1 MHACTCHWCTCGSQ
15 RATSRSRFSHHYVGF
30 WDQTQVV
37 RLSVKCP
44 HHHHLH
50 QHLHHHHP
58 DYYHLT
64 VNIITTSATI
74 IIATILRQCLAVM
87 LRPALISQS
96 SCLCSLSARTTGTHH
111 HALFAQVPLIP
122 FHYHGFH
129 GSVPSS
135 VTESPSFPL
144 RLPSG
149 TLMPIIH
156 VLSLQPL
163 PESRSDRLGT
173 ESEVRRMGKAA
184 EGSASLGGCVFKSW
198 GGASLKGRVLGGER
212 RTGAWPSREVG
223 GAGLCGRGP
232 AAPGPGSRGGRS
244 WRGPSGWE
252 KTLSLRIRPRPR

>member
-1 MHACTCHWCTCGSQ
+1 MPAIMLHVAYLIHYICLFDVCMRACTCHWCTCGSQ
-15 RATSRSRFSHHYVGF
+15 RATSRSRFSYHYVGF
-30 WDQTQVV
+30 WDHTQVV

-50 QHLHHHHP
+50 QHLHHHYP

-64 VNIITTSATI
+64 VNTITTSATI
-74 IIATILRQCLAVM
+74 IMATILRQCLAVM

-173 ESEVRRMGKAA
+173 EARCGEWGRLQRTAHPWEAV
-184 EGSASLGGCVFKSW
+184 SLR
-198 GGASLKGRVLGGER
+198 A
-212 RTGAWPSREVG
+212 
-223 GAGLCGRGP
+223 GAGLALKGVF
-232 AAPGPGSRGGRS
+232 
-244 WRGPSGWE
+244 
-252 KTLSLRIRPRPR
+252 